1 MAAINEI
8 LFRYNRCTQEV
19 KEAVNV
25 LYTQLEGLQ
34 KLRREMRGCLE
45 GLWGALMCAVVMA
58 FVVIPLM
65 SGFLPALLVFGKNW
79 FFVASFVLWFF
90 AVSFINYMTG
100 WRISKPYFDA
110 KRLEL
115 KKTFSGYVN
124 EKDILALRFVYE
136 FDPDLVMLADLEWLV
151 AKLRVD

>member
-1 MAAINEI
+1 
-8 LFRYNRCTQEV
+8 
-19 KEAVNV
+19 
-25 LYTQLEGLQ
+25 
-34 KLRREMRGCLE
+34 MRGCLE

-136 FDPDLVMLADLEWLV
+136 FDPDLVRLADLEWLV